1 MSKKRPQPH
10 CEHAA
15 RYIEMLNKFGAKDE
29 FSDTTVQ
36 DILDMVAEGLLKPD
50 DVIMMA
56 EEHAIL
62 ESVRDLM
69 KLIYRQ
75 PS

>member
-1 MSKKRPQPH
+1 MLKKS
-10 CEHAA
+10 
-15 RYIEMLNKFGAKDE
+15 GTKDE
-29 FSDTTVQ
+29 FSDTKVQ
-36 DILDMVAEGLLKPD
+36 DVLDMVAEGLLKPD

-69 KLIYRQ
+69 KLVYRH

>member
-1 MSKKRPQPH
+1 MLKKS
-10 CEHAA
+10 
-15 RYIEMLNKFGAKDE
+15 GTKDE

-36 DILDMVAEGLLKPD
+36 DVLDMVAEGLLKPD

-69 KLIYRQ
+69 TLVYRH